1 MVTTERKRVAVVVAG
16 AGARG
21 GYEAGALSVL
31 VPRLRAAGYEPTV
44 YIGTSAGAINAT
56 LFAAHAH
63 CSPAEQASRVLDL
76 WRSICVADVFRS
88 PVLSFPCVAAH
99 FVGQLLRVPGM
110 RFTHLLDTAP
120 LRHTAENSIDIRR
133 LRRNIIEKKLTL
145 AVVATSGDDNRS
157 VVFVDREDGVPVPPS
172 DDDRPIDY
180 VRVQMQ
186 PEHVLAS
193 SAIPVLF
200 PAVRVQKPS
209 GTARCFLD
217 GGLRLNAPL
226 KPALSLDADC
236 LVVVATHPIRDDT
249 TTPEPSLLP
258 PDVDDI
264 LVQLLDIVLVDRMV
278 EDLRTLNKINGV
290 VPDKEVT
297 ATGRVRRKVPYLF
310 VGPKYRETLG
320 HLAIDIRHQH
330 RTHSGELLHRLR
342 QLELDLMGHFLEG
355 DGPRRGDL
363 LSFLYFNH
371 EFIQASIEL
380 GQSDAQALFKGL
392 PTGEVRWQSQ

>member
-1 MVTTERKRVAVVVAG
+1 MTLEQNRVAVVVAG

-21 GYEAGALSVL
+21 GYEAGALSIL

-63 CSPAEQASRVLDL
+63 CSPTEQASRVLDL
-76 WRSICVADVFRS
+76 WRSISVADVYRS

-99 FVGQLLRVPGM
+99 LVGQLLRVPGV
-110 RFTHLLDTAP
+110 RFTHLLDTTP
-120 LRHTAENSIDIRR
+120 LRRKAENSIDIRR
-133 LRRNIIEKKLTL
+133 LRHNIIDKKLTL
-145 AVVATSGDDNRS
+145 AVVATSGDDNRT

-180 VRVQMQ
+180 VGVQMQ

-209 GTARCFLD
+209 GTARWFLD

-226 KPALSLDADC
+226 KPALSLDADR

-249 TTPEPSLLP
+249 TTPEPGPLP
-258 PDVDDI
+258 PDADDI

-278 EDLRTLNKINGV
+278 EDLRTLNKINAL
-290 VPDKEVT
+290 VPDKKVT
-297 ATGRVRRKVPYLF
+297 ATGRLRRKIPYLF

-320 HLAIDIRHQH
+320 DLAIDILH
-330 RTHSGELLHRLR
+330 RDRKHSGDLSYRLR
-342 QLELDLMGHFLEG
+342 ELELDLMGHLLEG
-355 DGPRRGDL
+355 DGPRRGEL

-371 EFIQASIEL
+371 EFIEASIEL
-380 GQSDAQALFKGL
+380 GQRDARALFKGL
-392 PTGEVRWQSQ
+392 PSGDVRWQSR

>member
-1 MVTTERKRVAVVVAG
+1 MTTERKRVAVVVAG

-31 VPRLRAAGYEPTV
+31 VPQLRTAGYEPTV

-56 LFAAHAH
+56 LFAAYAH
-63 CSPAEQASRVLDL
+63 CPPAEQAGRVLDL
-76 WRSICVADVFRS
+76 WRSISVADVYRS
-88 PVLSFPCVAAH
+88 PVLGFPCVAAH
-99 FVGQLLRVPGM
+99 LVGQLLRVPGV

-120 LRHTAENSIDIRR
+120 LRRKAENSIDIRR
-133 LRRNIIEKKLTL
+133 LRQNIIEKKLTL

-180 VRVQMQ
+180 VGVHMQ

-193 SAIPVLF
+193 SAIPVVF

-209 GTARCFLD
+209 GSAGWFLD
-217 GGLRLNAPL
+217 GGLRLNTPL
-226 KPALSLDADC
+226 KPALSLDVDC
-236 LVVVATHPIRDDT
+236 LVVVPTHPIRDNT
-249 TTPEPSLLP
+249 ATPKPAPLP

-278 EDLRTLNKINGV
+278 EDLRTLAKVNALVSG
-290 VPDKEVT
+290 KEVT
-297 ATGRVRRKVPYLF
+297 ATGRLRRKVPYLF

-320 HLAIDIRHQH
+320 HLATDILHSH
-330 RTHSGELLHRLR
+330 RTHSGDVFHRLR
-342 QLELDLMGHFLEG
+342 QLELDAMGHLLEG
-355 DGPRRGDL
+355 DGPRRGDV
-363 LSFLYFNH
+363 LSFLYFDQD
-371 EFIQASIEL
+371 FIEASIEL
-380 GQSDAQALFKGL
+380 GQRDAQALFKGL
-392 PTGEVRWQSQ
+392 PTGEVRWQGE